1 MKEKYLHHL
10 WKHKL
15 LPLHKLQL
23 SNGEKFKVIYQGEYN
38 RYESGPDFLNA
49 KIEIDGIVWIGNVEL
64 HVKSK
69 DWYLHNHHRDRAYDN
84 VILHVVYEDN
94 GEIVQNDKTIPTLE
108 LKNTIDPD
116 HYDKFRFLLNNKR
129 TIICGRL
136 VSKIPEIFMVSM
148 QERALITRLN
158 RKTLDLTILTGTE
171 NPNQILYFLLA
182 RSMGAKINQLPFE
195 ELTHRL
201 PLSLLKKSFY
211 KNQVDAIRLTS
222 GLLQP
227 ESFSDLLSCNKVV
240 FQQKIHSVGL
250 VNRNSWKFGG
260 TRPSNSPSIRILQF
274 AKIVEKFDF
283 DVAFVYLSSGELLK
297 YINELLTITQ
307 SKVSDKIP
315 VKTISAGFKI
325 QLIINCFVP
334 FIYWYGQ
341 HRQDDILTEKA
352 LDILRFLPEENNS
365 TLDKWIENGIKA
377 NNAAESQALLE
388 IFNEFCTNKKCL
400 NCEIGIQ
407 LLVK

>member
-15 LPLHKLQL
+15 LPFHKLQL
-23 SNGEKFKVIYQGEYN
+23 SGGEKFKVIYQGDYN
-38 RYESGPDFLNA
+38 SYESGPDFLNA

-69 DWYLHNHHRDRAYDN
+69 DWYLHNHHFDRSYDN

-94 GEIVQNDKTIPTLE
+94 GEIIQNDKTIPTLE
-108 LKNTIDPD
+108 LKKVIDLD
-116 HYDKFRFLLNNKR
+116 HYEKFRFLLNNKR
-129 TIICGRL
+129 TILCGSL

-148 QERALITRLN
+148 QERALISRLN
-158 RKTLDLTILTGTE
+158 RKTQDLRTLAGSE
-171 NPNQILYFLLA
+171 NPKQILYFLLA

-201 PLSLLKKSFY
+201 PLSLLKKVFL
-211 KNQVDAIRLTS
+211 KNQTDAIRLTS

-227 ESFSDLLSCNKVV
+227 ESYSDLLSCNQVV

-250 VNRNSWKFGG
+250 MNRNSWKFGG
-260 TRPSNSPSIRILQF
+260 TRPSNSPSIRIVQF

-283 DVAFVYLSSGELLK
+283 DVTFVYLSSEELLN
-297 YINELLTITQ
+297 YINELLIITQ
-307 SKVSDKIP
+307 ENRADKIP
-315 VKTISAGFKI
+315 VKSISNGFKN

-341 HRQDDILTEKA
+341 LKEDDILIEKA
-352 LDILRFLPEENNS
+352 LEILRQIPEENNA